1 MDDIIK
7 ELESSGID
15 CYDWKYYR
23 IPDWYI
29 REARDNFGKIRWFHV
44 ILRSSFTDNYFKTE
58 DHIAEL
64 FIPKSVLNK
73 NGTIVTDSKHFYKNN
88 KLFRKFNID
97 VDIWDEVVRIC
108 WEPYID
114 SSEIDC
120 DINELFRTVVIK
132 TIFRCHLIK
141 FSQE

>member
-1 MDDIIK
+1 MDDIIQ

-23 IPDWYI
+23 VPDWYI
-29 REARDNFGKIRWFHV
+29 REAKNNFGKIRWFHV
-44 ILRSSFTDNYFKTE
+44 NLRSSFTDKYFKME

-64 FIPKSVLNK
+64 FIPKSVLIA
-73 NGTIVTDSKHFYKNN
+73 NGAFDENSEHYFMKN
-88 KLFRKFNID
+88 KLFKKFKID
-97 VDIWDEVVRIC
+97 IEEWDKVVRIC

-132 TIFRCHLIK
+132 TIFGCHLIK